1 MWKITFHWP
10 ILLLLR
16 SQKEKVNCQA
26 SHKRPGSLCRE
37 NNYLWGR
44 MRGKRNNIKMISKS
58 SFTSSFQY
66 GDMHIC
72 LYFLSSFVY
81 FPLSL
86 VYSKPLHSWAEA
98 WFGIW
103 VKIQPQSTFFR
114 GDLWKVFFYVFL
126 SILGMP
132 KNNLQVGNSIQSQ
145 ILPLFFITLFV
156 AFLESFT
163 ADIEV
168 FDFFFW
174 ICNFPELFYRP
185 I

>member
-44 MRGKRNNIKMISKS
+44 MRRKRNNIKMISKS

-168 FDFFFW
+168 FDFFF
-174 ICNFPELFYRP
+174 LDL
-185 I
+185 